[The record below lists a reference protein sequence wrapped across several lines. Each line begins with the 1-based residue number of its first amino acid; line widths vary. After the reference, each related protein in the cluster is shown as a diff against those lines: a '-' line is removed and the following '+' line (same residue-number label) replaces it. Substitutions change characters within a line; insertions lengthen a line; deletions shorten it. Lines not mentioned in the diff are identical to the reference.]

1 MLIEEITEIMDEED
15 DTSLIGNK
23 NLKGLRST
31 ELVTTVCTHVPNI
44 RSRIREQIIGHIQ
57 KKQGFAYYVEIRSF
71 INIGCTKVGM
81 FIIGDGNTATNPE
94 CSRFVYTIPHIFTVD
109 VLIHI
114 LDTAINIT
122 GIREYNTNEPGKKP
136 RVMGTYGSTTNT
148 NFACTTIGRWSDQW
162 K

>member
-1 MLIEEITEIMDEED
+1 MLIEEITEIMDEEENNTLGGD
-15 DTSLIGNK
+15 R

-44 RSRIREQIIGHIQ
+44 RSRIREQMIGHIQ

-71 INIGCTKVGM
+71 IDRGFTKVGM
-81 FIIGDGNTATNPE
+81 FTIGDGNTATDPE
-94 CSRFVYTIPHIFTVD
+94 SSKFLYTIPHIFTVD
-109 VLIHI
+109 ALAHI
-114 LDTAINIT
+114 LDTAISIT

-136 RVMGTYGSTTNT
+136 FIVGARGVTTNT
-148 NFACTTIGRWSDQW
+148 NFAHTVIGRYSNQW